1 MKQIV
6 DGIRDFQASVFREQ
20 QQRFEEL
27 ANGQHPEALFITCS
41 DSRID
46 PNLVTQTH
54 PGELFV
60 IRNAGNIVPP
70 FEAVHGGEA
79 ATIEYAV
86 KALKVEHIVVC
97 GHSHCGAMQGL
108 LNPDGLR
115 SLPIVADWLAHASET
130 ANRVR
135 ENYGDITGP
144 ELLARTVAENVL
156 VQLAN
161 LRTHPS
167 VTQALDAGELK
178 LHGWVY
184 EFESGQVYAYDS
196 IDARFEPILQVA
208 PERLGMSNETRN

>member
-6 DGIRDFQASVFREQ
+6 DGIRDFQAGVFREQ
-20 QQRFEEL
+20 QELFEGL
-27 ANGQHPEALFITCS
+27 AAGQHPEVLLITCS

-46 PNLVTQTH
+46 PNLITQTH

-70 FEAVHGGEA
+70 YSAGSGGET

-86 KALKVEHIVVC
+86 KALKVQNIVVC

-108 LNPDGLR
+108 LNPDGLA
-115 SLPIVADWLAHASET
+115 SLPVVASWLANATET
-130 ANRVR
+130 AEVVR
-135 ENYGDITGP
+135 DQFADLTGA

-156 VQLAN
+156 VQLRN
-161 LRTHPS
+161 LQTHPS
-167 VTQALDAGELK
+167 VADALAKGTLK

-184 EFESGQVYAYDS
+184 EFETGEVTAYDPV
-196 IDARFEPILQVA
+196 DEQFAPITQLA
-208 PERLGMSNETRN
+208 AERLGMSLSNPA

>member
-6 DGIRDFQASVFREQ
+6 DGIRDFQAGVFREQ
-20 QQRFEEL
+20 QELFEGL
-27 ANGQHPEALFITCS
+27 AAGQHPEVLLITCS

-46 PNLVTQTH
+46 PNLITQTH

-70 FEAVHGGEA
+70 YSAGSGGEA

-86 KALKVEHIVVC
+86 KALKVQNIVVC

-108 LNPDGLR
+108 LNPDGLA
-115 SLPIVADWLAHASET
+115 SLPVVASWLANATET
-130 ANRVR
+130 AEVVR
-135 ENYGDITGP
+135 DQFADLTGA

-156 VQLAN
+156 VQLRN
-161 LRTHPS
+161 LQTHPS
-167 VTQALDAGELK
+167 VADALAKGTLK

-184 EFESGQVYAYDS
+184 EFETGEVTAYDPV
-196 IDARFEPILQVA
+196 DEQFAPITQLA
-208 PERLGMSNETRN
+208 AERLGMSLSNPA